1 MLPTVQSTGSITGW
15 GTKILLQIV
24 ACKEEKKKKMEKAW
38 VSVFLANLSTDFHRL
53 PSLRTVTLKYTY
65 LHVWQKKCKINVLG
79 DFESLKD
86 SSANLKN
93 VEVEGK
99 EFP

>member
-1 MLPTVQSTGSITGW
+1 M
-15 GTKILLQIV
+15 QIV
-24 ACKEEKKKKMEKAW
+24 ACKEGKKKKKWKIW

-53 PSLRTVTLKYTY
+53 PSLRTSASEIY
-65 LHVWQKKCKINVLG
+65 LSSVAEKKCKINVPS

-93 VEVEGK
+93 VESERKRV
-99 EFP
+99 PIDS